1 MKVETIAEIDSFKPI
16 ELKITIESEEELCNL
31 WHRMN
36 TAEGCVPFVGILKH
50 GCTNDLLLWAALEK
64 LVIKNNLYK

>member
-1 MKVETIAEIDSFKPI
+1 MKVETTAEIDSFKPI

-31 WHRMN
+31 WNRIN
-36 TAEGCVPFVGILKH
+36 TCSNYIPIGGFLKH
-50 GCTNDLLLWAALEK
+50 ECIGATRLWEELER